1 MDPTGGRDHHTAV
14 PLRWRM
20 YSALEPPGSTRNQ
33 DRDGSS
39 PRIAYLV
46 EALLVGVILINSAS
60 LILWTMP
67 SLKADCV
74 IRFHVIEFCTIAVFL
89 AEYVLRFWTAPGA
102 NPEVADWGQ
111 RWRYVG
117 SPSALIDAPA
127 LFPSATAV
135 VAPLVTGDGLSPVV
149 PAGGSADYPLCEAGA
164 VFPGWPSIG
173 HGHAV
178 EGKPA
183 TDHSGGINLR
193 AGSRRPAD
201 VLYRVKCAAG
211 RVQQH
216 SGGDVVERRNADDSG
231 RYGDTVPM
239 TTIRRLLAAVIAVL
253 GNGLCAL
260 PAGILSAGLLEADA
274 NDGVAGSAA
283 GQRNTG
289 SFCPHWGQRLTDRDA
304 DHRPGPE

>member
-1 MDPTGGRDHHTAV
+1 MRGTTTLPMRVPPVQASPASPERKTGRHLVGLGSDMEPTGGRDHHTTV

-39 PRIAYLV
+39 PRIADLF

-67 SLKADCV
+67 SLKADYV

-89 AEYVLRFWTAPGA
+89 AEYVLRFWTALEA

-127 LFPSATAV
+127 LIPSATAA
-135 VAPLVTGDGLSPVV
+135 VASLVTGDGLSPVV

-183 TDHSGGINLR
+183 ADHSGGLDLR
-193 AGSRRPAD
+193 AGDRRLAD
-201 VLYRVKCAAG
+201 VLCRVKRAVG
-211 RVQQH
+211 QVQQH
-216 SGGDVVERRNADDSG
+216 SGSDVVERRNTDDSG
-231 RYGDTVPM
+231 LRRHGADDDNGTAAGCGCRGIGHRI
-239 TTIRRLLAAVIAVL
+239 IR
-253 GNGLCAL
+253 
-260 PAGILSAGLLEADA
+260 PAGGATE
-274 NDGVAGSAA
+274 
-283 GQRNTG
+283 
-289 SFCPHWGQRLTDRDA
+289 RLA
-304 DHRPGPE
+304 VGGGCE

>member
-1 MDPTGGRDHHTAV
+1 MRGTTTLPLRVPRCRRRRPARNAKTGRHLVGLGSDMDPTGGPYHQTAV
-14 PLRWRM
+14 PLRWRI

-46 EALLVGVILINSAS
+46 EALLVGVIPINSAS

-67 SLKADCV
+67 SLKADYV
-74 IRFHVIEFCTIAVFL
+74 FWFHVIEFCTIAVFL
-89 AEYVLRFWTAPGA
+89 AEYFLRFWTAPEA

-127 LFPSATAV
+127 LFPSAAAV
-135 VAPLVTGDGLSPVV
+135 VASLVTGDGLSPVV

-164 VFPGWPSIG
+164 VFSGWPSIG

-183 TDHSGGINLR
+183 ADHGGGLDLR
-193 AGSRRPAD
+193 AGDRRLAD
-201 VLYRVKCAAG
+201 VLCRVKRAAG

-231 RYGDTVPM
+231 LWRHGADDDNGPAAGRGYRGIGHRI
-239 TTIRRLLAAVIAVL
+239 IR
-253 GNGLCAL
+253 
-260 PAGILSAGLLEADA
+260 PAGGATERRAVGGGCE
-274 NDGVAGSAA
+274 
-283 GQRNTG
+283 
-289 SFCPHWGQRLTDRDA
+289 
-304 DHRPGPE
+304 